1 MTVKLTE
8 CNPVDF
14 LQESE
19 IAEYLAEA
27 FKDEE
32 PTVFIVA
39 LGHVVKK
46 KGISNIAKEMGV
58 SRTNLY
64 KTLNGEVKP
73 RWETVHKLLNT
84 LGVTLQV
91 A

>member
-1 MTVKLTE
+1 MAVKLTE

-14 LQESE
+14 LQGSE
-19 IAEYLAEA
+19 IVEYLAEA

-39 LGHVVKK
+39 LGHVAKK
-46 KGISNIAKEMGV
+46 KGISNIAKKMGV
-58 SRTNLY
+58 SRTSLY
-64 KTLNGEVKP
+64 KTLNGELKP